1 MIFNKGSA
9 KIIGNDR
16 AGQFV
21 PAVPL
26 ALSSI
31 VAEIRSAGTTNPDCV
46 CFLSQQKP
54 CDSHALRH
62 RGIQPLSLQVK
73 LIIYKG
79 VWRNT
84 KGQSN
89 QYVSNTKPKVLLVQ
103 SKAPENY
110 KCYSS
115 GLFLW
120 VFNPLP
126 PARKRNLLGKSDFDN
141 GNEYFNNGND
151 QTQFFDGILMEA

>member
-1 MIFNKGSA
+1 MYRPQKKAEFRYPFSSNTNKKTQVTNLVHSVGYGADIQTLFSDTLQKGSSA

-54 CDSHALRH
+54 CDSHALRY
-62 RGIQPLSLQVK
+62 RGIQPASK
-73 LIIYKG
+73 IYKG
-79 VWRNT
+79 V
-84 KGQSN
+84 
-89 QYVSNTKPKVLLVQ
+89 
-103 SKAPENY
+103 
-110 KCYSS
+110 
-115 GLFLW
+115 
-120 VFNPLP
+120 
-126 PARKRNLLGKSDFDN
+126 
-141 GNEYFNNGND
+141 
-151 QTQFFDGILMEA
+151 

>member
-1 MIFNKGSA
+1 MYRPQKKAEFRYPFSSNANKKTQVTNLVHSVGYGADIQTLFSDTLQKGSSA

-62 RGIQPLSLQVK
+62 RGIQPASK
-73 LIIYKG
+73 IRGIKG
-79 VWRNT
+79 V
-84 KGQSN
+84 
-89 QYVSNTKPKVLLVQ
+89 
-103 SKAPENY
+103 
-110 KCYSS
+110 
-115 GLFLW
+115 
-120 VFNPLP
+120 
-126 PARKRNLLGKSDFDN
+126 
-141 GNEYFNNGND
+141 
-151 QTQFFDGILMEA
+151 